1 MAEQTNEQA
10 PPQAPPGDNAITLAV
25 KNQASL
31 VAQYASKLMKNE
43 RAQEFAARVSL
54 LARTD
59 PKIASAI
66 IESPDSFL
74 TGMMACVH
82 LDLMPNTPQQHAYLI
97 VYNNSKKEIVDGKE
111 VWVKRPEIQMQT
123 GYKGLMVLARRSGEI
138 KKLRAAIVYKGDH
151 FVHREGLEL
160 VFEHEPNYEVD
171 RNDKEN
177 ITHAYVVATLDD
189 GEYQVVVMSKKEIE
203 KIREFAKKKNF
214 GKESPAWNEWYER
227 QALKT
232 VIRFA
237 AKQLPSSAEDRS
249 KSLAAA
255 AYLDSLAEVGK
266 LKFNRQTEDFE
277 PVKDAMDKPE
287 RSPEDEAAI
296 KQEAADIA
304 ENLRRQAA
312 AGTEPDEHPAE
323 PQADNPDGQN

>member
-1 MAEQTNEQA
+1 MSDQTKEQA
-10 PPQAPPGDNAITLAV
+10 PPPGDNALTVAV
-25 KNQASL
+25 RSQASL

-59 PKIASAI
+59 PRIAQAI

-111 VWVKRPEIQMQT
+111 TWVKRPEIQMQT

-151 FVHREGLEL
+151 FVHEEGLEL
-160 VFEHEPNYEVD
+160 KFEHTPNYDVD
-171 RNDKEN
+171 RNNKEN
-177 ITHAYVVATLDD
+177 ITHAYVVASLDD
-189 GEYQVVVMSKKEIE
+189 GEYQVVVMSKNEIE

-255 AYLDSLAEVGK
+255 AYLDGLAEVGK

-277 PVKDAMDKPE
+277 PVKDSMDKPE
-287 RSPEDEAAI
+287 RTPEDEARMKA
-296 KQEAADIA
+296 EAAEIA

-312 AGTEPDEHPAE
+312 TGDE
-323 PQADNPDGQN
+323 PQNHPEEDVKTDEVPPTDN